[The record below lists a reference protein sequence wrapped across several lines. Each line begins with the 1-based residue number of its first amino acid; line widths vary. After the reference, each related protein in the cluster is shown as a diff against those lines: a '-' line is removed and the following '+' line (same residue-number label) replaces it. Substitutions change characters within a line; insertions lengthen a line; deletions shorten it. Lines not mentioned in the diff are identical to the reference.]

1 MNDLKTLNDQLAEV
15 RRQQSDL
22 ASRLGELGAERHAI
36 ETASTDRAASIAA
49 AEQNLIEHL
58 ARQELGEPADVESAQ
73 QRLNAASLQ
82 AQNQIEGVTRLRV
95 LDALKARFEGEHG
108 ALHDKGVGIV
118 AAIKQAEKERLIEVA
133 NELFN
138 DCETALE
145 SLAHAEPKL
154 HATRALLSEY
164 GHPWHLGQ
172 IVQAQI
178 QARFPTSPNQ
188 ARAAVLAE
196 LNHA

>member
-1 MNDLKTLNDQLAEV
+1 MLKKLNDQLAEV
-15 RRQQSDL
+15 RRQQSAI
-22 ASRLGELGAERHAI
+22 ASKLGDIAAECHDI
-36 ETASTDRAASIAA
+36 ETEATDNAAGIAA

-58 ARQELGEPADVESAQ
+58 ARQELGEKSDTASAEKALADAKTQ
-73 QRLNAASLQ
+73 AA
-82 AQNQIEGVTRLRV
+82 NGIETSTRLRV
-95 LDALKARFEGEHG
+95 LDAVKTRFEGEHK
-108 ALHDKGVGIV
+108 ALHEKGVAII
-118 AAIKQAEKERLIEVA
+118 AAIREAEKDRLVEIA

-145 SLAHAEPKL
+145 SLAQAEPKL
-154 HATRALLSEY
+154 YAARSLLNEY

-172 IVQAQI
+172 LVQAQV